1 MLLARLRRQLEN
13 QNWFA
18 VALEF
23 VIVISGVAIGFQIT
37 AWNETRQEHAQEVLI
52 LERLR
57 ADFAIIE
64 SRSAEA
70 LDALTTR
77 SETAKAMSQQIQ
89 DVPLDPGTEAF
100 ASSLGDI
107 IGTSVP
113 TGRSA
118 TYVEL
123 LASGEMRLVRSEAL
137 RTALVQFDEQV
148 RRQELA
154 YNTLSTLVIDNAGI
168 LLDIQALDAL
178 LGPEGPAA
186 GDIHRAELAAQITST
201 DFLIAVHM
209 MGTINSINANWHA
222 GTHAQAQ
229 AVLAALG

>member
-1 MLLARLRRQLEN
+1 
-13 QNWFA
+13 
-18 VALEF
+18 
-23 VIVISGVAIGFQIT
+23 
-37 AWNETRQEHAQEVLI
+37 
-52 LERLR
+52 
-57 ADFAIIE
+57 
-64 SRSAEA
+64 
-70 LDALTTR
+70 
-77 SETAKAMSQQIQ
+77 MSQQIQ

>member
-1 MLLARLRRQLEN
+1 MLLARLRRQIED

-37 AWNETRQEHAQEVLI
+37 AWNETRQEHAQEHLI

-57 ADFAIIE
+57 SDFAVIE
-64 SRSAEA
+64 TRNAET
-70 LDALTTR
+70 LDALTAR
-77 SETAKAMSQQIQ
+77 AEAAQALGQHIQQT
-89 DVPLDPGTEAF
+89 PLEPGSEAF
-100 ASSLGDI
+100 ATQIGSI

-113 TGRSA
+113 SGRSA

-137 RTALVQFDEQV
+137 RNALVQFDEQV

-154 YNTLSTLVIDNAGI
+154 YNTLSALVIDNAGL
-168 LLDIQALDAL
+168 LLDVQALNAL
-178 LGPEGPAA
+178 LSADGPDS
-186 GDIHRAELAAQITST
+186 GDVHRAVLAAQVSST
-201 DFLIAVHM
+201 DFLVAVQLM
-209 MGTINSINANWHA
+209 STINSINANWHA

-229 AVLAALG
+229 AVLEALG